1 MLADTV
7 IWMLPV
13 CVPALTAAKAALIVV
28 YEPETVP
35 PVAVTDT
42 CAQVALN
49 AKKSIAKVVRINLV
63 KLFIVI
69 TLVFVI

>member
-1 MLADTV
+1 MVRLITP
-7 IWMLPV
+7 W
-13 CVPALTAAKAALIVV
+13 CVPRLIAANAALTVA
-28 YEPETVP
+28 YEPVAVP

-42 CAQVALN
+42 CAQAALRVRV
-49 AKKSIAKVVRINLV
+49 SIAKVVRINLV